1 MAMGNVS
8 AQVVLMGLSAGAIG
22 TEANCDLVAETLHAA
37 NPGLR
42 VKCVSDSGTLY
53 PLHTHSPGCS
63 PQLLFYLAYS
73 IWDGVSDESCLAA
86 HPDGLACVR

>member
-1 MAMGNVS
+1 MRV
-8 AQVVLMGLSAGAIG
+8 GAV
-22 TEANCDLVAETLHAA
+22 T
-37 NPGLR
+37 R
-42 VKCVSDSGTLY
+42 VRCISDSGTIY

-86 HPDGLACVR
+86 HPAGRRSLRGI